1 MTVRRREFIT
11 LLAGAAAAWPLAA
24 RAQQRP
30 LPVIGY
36 LSSGSRDALWREI
49 NSPSLQRG
57 LAESGYVEGRN
68 VTIEYRFSEG
78 RNDRLPE
85 LADDLV
91 RRQVAVI
98 VTAGGTPAALAAKA
112 ATQTIPVVFSVGT
125 DPVQIRLVPSLNRPG
140 GNLTGFAQLVSAVI
154 AKRLELIR
162 ELLPKAMTFALLTN
176 PANPRVVEDETREL
190 QIAARQFGVEV
201 EILPASTG
209 TEVAIAFTKLAER
222 RTDGLIVSSDAG
234 ISSNRELIVGLAAH
248 YAIPAIYQW
257 HYYTEIGGLMSYGPD
272 LSESSLVT
280 GRYAGRILKGEKPA
294 DLPVQQA
301 DKIELVINLK
311 TAKALGLTF
320 PLSLLGRADRVIE

>member
-1 MTVRRREFIT
+1 VKRRDFIT
-11 LLAGAAAAWPLAA
+11 LLGTAAAAWPLAA

-36 LSSGSRDALWREI
+36 LISGSLDERRRQI
-49 NSPSLQRG
+49 SLPAFHRG

-68 VTIEYRFSEG
+68 VTIDSRYSEG

-85 LADDLV
+85 LAADLV

-98 VTAGGTPAALAAKA
+98 VTSGGTPSALAAKA

-125 DPVQIRLVPSLNRPG
+125 DPVQIGLVPSLNRPG
-140 GNLTGFAQLVSAVI
+140 GNVTGFAELVTAVV
-154 AKRLELIR
+154 AKRLELIH
-162 ELLPKAMTFALLTN
+162 ELLPQAMTFALLTN
-176 PANPRVVEDETREL
+176 PANPRVVEAETSEL
-190 QIAARQFGVEV
+190 QNAARQFGVEV
-201 EILPASTG
+201 QILLATTG
-209 TEVAIAFTKLAER
+209 TEVAVAFTKLAER
-222 RTDGLIVSSDAG
+222 RADALIVSSDAG
-234 ISSNRELIVGLAAH
+234 LSRNQELIVGLAAH
-248 YAIPAIYQW
+248 YAVPAIYLW
-257 HYYTEIGGLMSYGPD
+257 HDYTETGGLMSYGPD
-272 LSESSLVT
+272 FAESSLVT

-301 DKIELVINLK
+301 EKIELVINLK